1 VNVDINHAAN
11 EAVLLAARRD
21 ALEDAQARLTIAAQ
35 QTVHVI
41 TGNLRRSIGP
51 GRLDAERGEAEVEA
65 KADYAIYEH
74 NGTRYRSGHPFFH
87 EAIDRETIG

>member
-1 VNVDINHAAN
+1 VNVDINYAAN

-21 ALEDAQARLTIAAQ
+21 ALEDAQARIAASAQ

-41 TGNLRRSIGP
+41 TGNLRRSIRP
-51 GRLDAERGEAEVEA
+51 TRLDAERGEAEVLA
-65 KADYAIYEH
+65 DTDYAIYEH